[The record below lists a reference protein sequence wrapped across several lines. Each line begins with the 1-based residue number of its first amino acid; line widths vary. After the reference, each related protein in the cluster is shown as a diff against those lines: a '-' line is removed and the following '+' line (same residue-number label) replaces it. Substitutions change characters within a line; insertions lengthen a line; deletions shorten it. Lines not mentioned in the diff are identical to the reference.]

1 LPVKFLIGNLRDGD
15 PDDAIGDYAGGSE
28 EREEG
33 GFREDRHDCFVYSGC
48 VLACRW
54 NDRGGYLLQSTH
66 ADRVLPGAA
75 KMKRK
80 SELNGRN
87 SAAAQSDR
95 LTPHVDGTKLTRR
108 VPSLHLL
115 GLSA

>member
-1 LPVKFLIGNLRDGD
+1 MGILTTPSAITPGAAKRERRAAFVEIAMIALFILVVFLLVGGMIG
-15 PDDAIGDYAGGSE
+15 
-28 EREEG
+28 
-33 GFREDRHDCFVYSGC
+33 
-48 VLACRW
+48 
-54 NDRGGYLLQSTH
+54 GGYLLQSTH
-66 ADRVLPGAA
+66 ADRVLPGDA

-95 LTPHVDGTKLTRR
+95 LTPHVDGTMLTRR